1 MVSPH
6 VPSRL
11 AYLSPK
17 GAPMF
22 FHGPG
27 CALDRTKDKKRMGP
41 HVLRRWAVG
50 LPPGCPCVSSGALS
64 ALVRA
69 KGPVRFAVGARKQ
82 PSEHPKR
89 ADECP
94 CNPQGQGVWQRV
106 CDAIPVTNWPLT
118 WLHATARRRWN
129 CLRA

>member
-1 MVSPH
+1 MSATIRDSRVRDMVSPH

-41 HVLRRWAVG
+41 HVLRR
-50 LPPGCPCVSSGALS
+50 
-64 ALVRA
+64 
-69 KGPVRFAVGARKQ
+69 
-82 PSEHPKR
+82 
-89 ADECP
+89 
-94 CNPQGQGVWQRV
+94 
-106 CDAIPVTNWPLT
+106 
-118 WLHATARRRWN
+118 
-129 CLRA
+129 